1 MDFNPELNE
10 DQLQIQQWVHDFA
23 AEVVR
28 PAAADWDEREETPW
42 PIIKEAAEIGLYSW
56 EFMAE
61 AMMND
66 PTGLTMPVALEELFW
81 GDAGIGLSIM
91 GSGLAAAG
99 IAASGTP
106 EQVMEWVPQCYGSA
120 ENLMLGAFAASEPD
134 AGSDVA
140 AIRTRAVYEES
151 TDEWVI
157 NGTKTWIT
165 NGGIADVHV
174 VVAVVDPELGS
185 RGHASFVIPPGNPGL
200 SQGQKFL
207 KHGIRASHTAEG
219 VLTGTAYWVVKT
231 NLKNASRAFEKA
243 NQGMRKPPCRP
254 LSPPVQRWVLK
265 RLGSPAQHMNTHS
278 STRKSDANSV
288 ARLFRINQSRSCW
301 QIWRWR

>member
-10 DQLQIQQWVHDFA
+10 DQIQIKDWVHTFA
-23 AEVVR
+23 EDVIR
-28 PAAADWDEREETPW
+28 PVASDWDEREETPW
-42 PIIKEAAEIGLYSW
+42 PVIEEAARIGLYGW

-99 IAASGTP
+99 IAASGTR
-106 EQVMEWVPQCYGSA
+106 EQVMEWVPQCYGSPG
-120 ENLMLGAFAASEPD
+120 NLMLGAFASSEPD

-140 AIRTRAVYEES
+140 GMRTRAVYEES
-151 TDEWVI
+151 TDEWVL

-174 VVAVVDPELGS
+174 IVAVVEPEYRS
-185 RGHASFVIPPGNPGL
+185 RGHASFVVPPGTKGL
-200 SQGQKFL
+200 SQGQKFK
-207 KHGIRASHTAEG
+207 KHGIR
-219 VLTGTAYWVVKT
+219 
-231 NLKNASRAFEKA
+231 
-243 NQGMRKPPCRP
+243 
-254 LSPPVQRWVLK
+254 
-265 RLGSPAQHMNTHS
+265 
-278 STRKSDANSV
+278 
-288 ARLFRINQSRSCW
+288 
-301 QIWRWR
+301 